1 MADLELRVEDFSFSF
16 DCWEKDAEQAAD
28 IAKRLEIDVEGI
40 EFWGNGRATVM
51 VYGASMSDIR
61 DLNKLLQVN
70 KIEVL

>member
-1 MADLELRVEDFSFSF
+1 MSLELKVEDFSFSF
-16 DCWEKDAEQAAD
+16 DVWAKDAEQAAD
-28 IAKRLEIDVEGI
+28 IARRLEIDVEGI

-51 VYGASMSDIR
+51 VYGASMGDIR